1 MKEVILGLG
10 HQTSVRTVIQIS
22 DEQLRSIHGSPR
34 KLVVRSGALTVE
46 AHRPTYEGVFASFVF
61 RIGSSSERCR
71 ETLKRIASEN
81 PSLCEAVQVD
91 EVVEVR
97 LSPSQPGDLEAVHK
111 LCDEISTA
119 FVLGEV
125 WRVRG
130 EEYRTKPVS
139 QEALFRA
146 LIKFKSSDIH
156 LYPGSTPVFR
166 IDNKLRHSDN
176 FESLSSKQIVEAI
189 KEMAPEK
196 HFNEFLTT
204 QQCSFIYHQVGLGY
218 ARVSAFMK
226 AGTPHCTLRFLP
238 EKIPTFEDLAIPRQ
252 SMQKLGKLHFG
263 LILVTGMTGSGKSTT
278 VASLVDWINQ
288 NNSLH
293 ILCI

>member
-1 MKEVILGLG
+1 MKEVVLGLG
-10 HQTSVRTVIQIS
+10 HQTSVRSIVQIA
-22 DEQLRSIHGSPR
+22 DEQLRTIHGSPK

-46 AHRPTYEGVFASFVF
+46 AHRPAFEGVFDSYVF
-61 RIGSSSERCR
+61 RIVGSSEHCR
-71 ETLKRIASEN
+71 EILKRIASEN
-81 PSLCEAVQVD
+81 PAVCEAVQVD

-97 LSPSQPGDLEAVHK
+97 LSPVQKGDLEAVHK
-111 LCDEISTA
+111 LCDELSSA
-119 FVLGEV
+119 LVLGEV
-125 WRVRG
+125 WRVHG

-166 IDNKLRHSDN
+166 VDSKLRHSDN
-176 FESLSSKQIVEAI
+176 FESLSSTQIIEAI

-238 EKIPTFEDLAIPRQ
+238 EKIPTFEELAIPRQ

-263 LILVTGMTGSGKSTT
+263 L
-278 VASLVDWINQ
+278 
-288 NNSLH
+288 
-293 ILCI
+293 